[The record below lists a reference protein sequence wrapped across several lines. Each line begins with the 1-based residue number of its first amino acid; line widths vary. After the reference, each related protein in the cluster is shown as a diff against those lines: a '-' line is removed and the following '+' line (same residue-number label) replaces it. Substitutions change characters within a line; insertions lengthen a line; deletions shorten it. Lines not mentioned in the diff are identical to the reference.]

1 MAHPQN
7 SHRGLLSKSRVDV
20 GTPGL
25 FFLDYSANTAAL
37 SSDSTGTVSFV
48 GGVQPS
54 GSSTAKMTGDSTGVV
69 FAGDLTL
76 GTHVLSTNS
85 TGLTVNGAEVSTA

>member
-20 GTPGL
+20 GTDGA
-25 FFLDYSANTAAL
+25 FFLDYSANTALLTAN
-37 SSDSTGTVSFV
+37 STGLVH
-48 GGVQPS
+48 
-54 GSSTAKMTGDSTGVV
+54 
-69 FAGDLTL
+69 AGDITI
-76 GTHVLSTNS
+76 GTHILSTNS